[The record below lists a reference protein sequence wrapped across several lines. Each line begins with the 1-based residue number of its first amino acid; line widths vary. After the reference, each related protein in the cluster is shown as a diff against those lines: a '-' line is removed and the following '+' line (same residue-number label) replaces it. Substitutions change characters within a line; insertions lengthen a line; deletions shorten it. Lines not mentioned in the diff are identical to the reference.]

1 MVQILMM
8 LPWSRHGEKASG
20 RCRVKSAG
28 SPEAKLRRVEL
39 KGTRELSIMFLKET
53 GRIVHIIPLML

>member
-8 LPWSRHGEKASG
+8 LPWSRHGEKVNG

-39 KGTRELSIMFLKET
+39 KGTRELSMFLNET